1 MKYQKILIDIAL
13 VDGDR
18 VGHHCGYIEVIL
30 IKDNSLFHVDT
41 AIPSI
46 PNGMFG
52 LQGAKLP
59 NGDLLVCGGKNVLG
73 TSDEYML
80 FKQGSNQW
88 KKVGTMKRA
97 RWLHSSVCFDGDLYT
112 IGGKDS
118 FNTRIISHHEQF
130 SFEGGA
136 KDKKELPYAL
146 YGYTA
151 TIFDYHKMLICGGRD
166 DLVGNQFISHKIKR
180 IRFMFQNFS

>member
-1 MKYQKILIDIAL
+1 
-13 VDGDR
+13 
-18 VGHHCGYIEVIL
+18 
-30 IKDNSLFHVDT
+30 
-41 AIPSI
+41 
-46 PNGMFG
+46 MFG

-59 NGDLLVCGGKNVLG
+59 NGDLLVCGGNNVLRR
-73 TSDEYML
+73 TSAEYML

-97 RWLHSSVCFDGDLYT
+97 RWLHSSVCFDGDLFT

-130 SFEGGA
+130 SFEGGT
-136 KDKKELPYAL
+136 KDKKELPIAL
-146 YGYTA
+146 YGHTA

-166 DLVGNQFISHKIKR
+166 DLVGKQFIGRKIER
-180 IRFMFQNFS
+180 IRLKKNF

>member
-59 NGDLLVCGGKNVLG
+59 NGDLLVCGGNTRTGLWIN
-73 TSDEYML
+73 DEYML

-88 KKVGTMKRA
+88 KKVGTMKMA
-97 RWLHSSVCFDGDLYT
+97 RWHHSSVYFDGGLST
-112 IGGKDS
+112 VGGLDS
-118 FNTRIISHHEQF
+118 SQSRISHHEYY
-130 SFEGGA
+130 SFE
-136 KDKKELPYAL
+136 
-146 YGYTA
+146 
-151 TIFDYHKMLICGGRD
+151 
-166 DLVGNQFISHKIKR
+166 
-180 IRFMFQNFS
+180 